1 MDVVV
6 TVAVAIAVAGI
17 TVVVDLAVVMET
29 VVMTSAVLHFLLLL
43 VVLAGSSLFTLLLP
57 YLLVRMETM
66 AESVTGVEVEVVSLT
81 LLIFLP
87 GLLVLGTGAMHGR
100 ES

>member
-6 TVAVAIAVAGI
+6 AVAEAIAVAGI
-17 TVVVDLAVVMET
+17 TVVVEVAVVMET

-43 VVLAGSSLFTLLLP
+43 VVVAGSSLFMLLLP
-57 YLLVRMETM
+57 YLLVRMETTD
-66 AESVTGVEVEVVSLT
+66 ESVIGVEVEFVPFP

-87 GLLVLGTGAMHGR
+87 CLLVLGTGAMH
-100 ES
+100 